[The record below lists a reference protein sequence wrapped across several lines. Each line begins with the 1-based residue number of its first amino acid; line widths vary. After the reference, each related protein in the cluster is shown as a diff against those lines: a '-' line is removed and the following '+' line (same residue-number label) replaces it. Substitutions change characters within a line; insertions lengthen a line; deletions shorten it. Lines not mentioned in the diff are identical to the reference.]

1 MQVNG
6 LILADLHF
14 GAIDPEEF
22 QDQINTG
29 LFRYIMDLDN
39 KGESL
44 DYIIIAGDLFD
55 TKETFSSIVVQKV
68 IFTLFTTLFL
78 TDKWATEIIIIEGTR
93 THDNMQLDTLNEIF
107 SHMYDFY
114 DSRIT
119 VVNNVSDDM
128 IRGMKTLFIP
138 EEYVLD
144 KESYYREWLSDPN
157 KYDLIVGH
165 GMIDKIWY
173 ANENK
178 SNKNDLVKHL
188 SSPVFTLEELLNA
201 GNRCYF
207 GHIHTNKAYGENG
220 RFKYI
225 GPYTRWEFGSTTKV
239 GFYHLSFDTETK
251 EFAET
256 YIENENAKNYPTV
269 ALSIN
274 ESITLTDLN
283 DKLDSMLA
291 EVYIKVRNIAKVR
304 VVVNLSQKVQNW
316 QSIKDFLV
324 SKFGDMN
331 SVKFILTVEENE
343 ELVEELKE
351 TVQANRY
358 VFDHSIDIP
367 QRVQLFIRNKS
378 GRDIPIEKIRYYL
391 GEVDKR

>member
-68 IFTLFTTLFL
+68 IFTLFTMLFL